1 MSYFEDRRSEPRIR
15 VNERGLVTLD
25 EHTSAGCFVHDIST
39 GGVKITLLDAKAV
52 PDTFVLSAPDLG
64 VKVCNVV
71 WRTDEMIGAK
81 FE

>member
-1 MSYFEDRRSEPRIR
+1 MSYTEDRRSEPRIR
-15 VNERGLVTLD
+15 VNDKGLITLD
-25 EHTSAGCFVHDIST
+25 EHTSVGCFVHDVSA

-52 PDTFVLSAPDLG
+52 PSTFVLSAPDLG
-64 VKVCNVV
+64 EKVCAIV

>member
-1 MSYFEDRRSEPRIR
+1 MTYVEDRRSEPRIR

-25 EHTSAGCFVHDIST
+25 EHTSVGCFVHDIST
-39 GGVKITLLDAKAV
+39 GGVKVTLLDAKTV
-52 PDTFVLSAPDLG
+52 PDIFVLSAPDFG